1 MGKLIWAT
9 LYNISSCQFSLTQ
22 SIQNAEKVKEE
33 SKPKLAISDTTLNEN
48 DDAYEIADKITNRL
62 LRKYLR
68 NEMKLV
74 KHEFDI
80 NTTL

>member
-1 MGKLIWAT
+1 M
-9 LYNISSCQFSLTQ
+9 
-22 SIQNAEKVKEE
+22 KEE

-48 DDAYEIADKITNRL
+48 DDAHEIADKITNRL

-74 KHEFDI
+74 KHEFDV